1 LKFTPH
7 EYQKSLIQSL
17 KEQENFG
24 LFAFPGSGKTVMALD
39 AIFHH
44 RKRTLIIAPLSILY
58 ATWCSEHEK
67 WDFSKDLKTSLLHG
81 KDKNANFH
89 KDAQV
94 YLINPEGIPWLV
106 EKIKSTKRFP
116 FKMLIVDES
125 VKFKNP
131 KAKRFKELKKILRTF
146 ENRYILCGNPIPN
159 RFEDLWAQI
168 QILDLGLSLGTSF
181 YNFRNEFFYPT
192 DYKRFNWELKPGA
205 KDEIIQRICNLVSF
219 VDVDSTLDLPDRMV
233 VDIDLHLPLKVKK
246 IYKEMEDELF
256 TILDQET
263 EDSVLAQNRT
273 SALMK
278 CWQIANGFIYNYDE
292 EDNRTTHNLHNEL
305 VEITK
310 EKVEELQGQPIL
322 VAYHF
327 NEDERRLKEAFPKA
341 TFVEDSSQM
350 QQIEKDWNAGKIE
363 ILITQIHRISH
374 GVNLQYGP
382 GRTIMFYSLT
392 YNYDTYD
399 QLIRR
404 FERQGSEHSS
414 VVVFRLVV
422 KNTIH
427 EAIIKTLE
435 SKGQMSSEFL
445 QNLLSYKNSR

>member
-1 LKFTPH
+1 
-7 EYQKSLIQSL
+7 
-17 KEQENFG
+17 
-24 LFAFPGSGKTVMALD
+24 
-39 AIFHH
+39 
-44 RKRTLIIAPLSILY
+44 
-58 ATWCSEHEK
+58 
-67 WDFSKDLKTSLLHG
+67 
-81 KDKNANFH
+81 
-89 KDAQV
+89 
-94 YLINPEGIPWLV
+94 
-106 EKIKSTKRFP
+106 
-116 FKMLIVDES
+116 
-125 VKFKNP
+125 
-131 KAKRFKELKKILRTF
+131 
-146 ENRYILCGNPIPN
+146 
-159 RFEDLWAQI
+159 
-168 QILDLGLSLGTSF
+168 
-181 YNFRNEFFYPT
+181 
-192 DYKRFNWELKPGA
+192 
-205 KDEIIQRICNLVSF
+205 LVSF

-292 EDNRTTHNLHNEL
+292 EDNRTTHSLHNEL
-305 VEITK
+305 VDIAK

-322 VAYHF
+322 IAYHF

-422 KNTIH
+422 RNTIH